1 MIKFLHASTPKHFS
15 TRLGMYETFDE
26 YVLSIKKLIE
36 VINKYPKIQLTIRY
50 RDNIFCDL
58 KSFKN
63 ILNYNKDNIKIKN
76 DNNLLK
82 DLKVSNL
89 LISYSS
95 TVIEKAL
102 YYRKPVALYSI
113 SERFDYFNE
122 NYTKKD
128 PIFKFRYNNL
138 ENDINN
144 FIRIK
149 KKYSFEK
156 FTYVGKEYN
165 FTSLMNYIFSEIE
178 D

>member
-1 MIKFLHASTPKHFS
+1 MLKFLHASTPKHFS

-36 VINKYPKIQLTIRY
+36 VVNKNHKIQLIIRY
-50 RDNIFCDL
+50 RDNVFCDL
-58 KSFKN
+58 NSFKN
-63 ILNYNKDNIKIKN
+63 LLNYNKDNIIIKN

-82 DLKVSNL
+82 DLKSSNL

-113 SERFDYFNE
+113 SERFDYFNKQY
-122 NYTKKD
+122 NKKD
-128 PIFKFRYNNL
+128 PIFKFKYNNL

-144 FIRIK
+144 FIKIK
-149 KKYSFEK
+149 KNYSFEK
-156 FTYVGKEYN
+156 FIYVGKEYN
-165 FTSLMNYIFSEIE
+165 FNSFMNYIFSEIE
-178 D
+178 S

>member
-1 MIKFLHASTPKHFS
+1 MIRFLHASTPKHFS

-26 YVLSIKKLIE
+26 YVISINKLVE
-36 VINKYPKIQLTIRY
+36 VINKKPKIQLTIRY
-50 RDNIFCDL
+50 RDNVFCDL
-58 KSFKN
+58 NSFKSL
-63 ILNYNKDNIKIKN
+63 LNYNKDNIIIKN

-113 SERFDYFNE
+113 SERFDYFNK
-122 NYTKKD
+122 NYSKKD
-128 PIFKFRYNNL
+128 PIFKFSYNNL

-144 FIRIK
+144 FIKIK
-149 KKYSFEK
+149 KNYSFKK
-156 FTYVGKEYN
+156 FIYVGKEYN
-165 FTSLMNYIFSEIE
+165 FKSFMNYIFSEI
-178 D
+178 DN

>member
-1 MIKFLHASTPKHFS
+1 MIRFLHASTPKHFS

-36 VINKYPKIQLTIRY
+36 VVNKNSKVQLIIRY
-50 RDNIFCDL
+50 RDNTFCDL
-58 KSFKN
+58 NSFKN
-63 ILNYNKDNIKIKN
+63 LLNFNEDNIIIKN

-113 SERFDYFNE
+113 SERFNYFNK
-122 NYTKKD
+122 NYSKKD
-128 PIFKFRYNNL
+128 PIFKFSYNNL

-144 FIRIK
+144 FIKIK
-149 KKYSFEK
+149 KNYNFEK
-156 FTYVGKEYN
+156 FIYVGKKYN
-165 FTSLMNYIFSEIE
+165 FNSFMNYIFSEIE